1 MAIVGLLVRDT
12 GPSSATVGLSV
23 RGGMEFSSGASMS
36 FGGDS
41 VASLPSLLPC
51 FASYSLQISSRVPTL
66 ISMSL

>member
-1 MAIVGLLVRDT
+1 MAIVRLLDWGT
-12 GPSSATVGLSV
+12 GTSSATVGLSV
-23 RGGMEFSSGASMS
+23 RGGIEFSSGVSMS

-41 VASLPSLLPC
+41 ASWLSSLLPY